1 LFACR
6 QPQKL
11 PAPFRGESVPA
22 CNARF
27 ICLRDSD
34 IHVDRFVRFHRTHGR
49 RWQCRRARFHRILMF
64 FSRPQA
70 PISVY
75 SRVGIRT
82 AIQCV
87 VLCVQCVVLPFC
99 RAHQCMY
106 CYRETPNGPQT
117 CKSVSPM
124 AGSGPPINIWFLG
137 RPKLQSSCRSVEA
150 FRQDTRVGRRR
161 WQCRRARAA
170 RDVTPSTAAFAST
183 SASSTSTPPNH
194 P

>member
-1 LFACR
+1 VQTPQQQADIYFRFVTGQRAGGYADLLVIGESQCLFAGR

-34 IHVDRFVRFHRTHGR
+34 IHVDRFVRFRRTHGR

-70 PISVY
+70 PDNVH

-87 VLCVQCVVLPFC
+87 VLCVQCVVEPFC
-99 RAHQCMY
+99 RAHQCMH
-106 CYRETPNGPQT
+106 CWTETRNGPQT

-124 AGSGPPINIWFLG
+124 AGS
-137 RPKLQSSCRSVEA
+137 
-150 FRQDTRVGRRR
+150 
-161 WQCRRARAA
+161 
-170 RDVTPSTAAFAST
+170 
-183 SASSTSTPPNH
+183 
-194 P
+194 